1 MRVEKVLGI
10 AVFATLFTMFSFREV
25 KAFTIP
31 EGLSF
36 NNNSLAGLNEEEAKN
51 FIEDKYKEE
60 QERKIKID
68 LGKAVLEVKYG
79 DISSEKESLES
90 IFASIEP
97 YISSNVVKRFEYKE
111 SLEKEAIDLN
121 VDLKADKESFK
132 KLVEEKYPE
141 LASASEAIDAKI
153 ERVGDKF
160 VITKEKDVQTIDLDE
175 TFSLLEDKLKESL
188 SDIDIVAAITTKEA
202 KIKEKDLE
210 SIKDILGTY
219 TTNFGSSAAAR
230 ANNIAVGAAKIN
242 GSVLMPGETL
252 SGYEL
257 MHPFTIAN
265 GYKTAGAYS
274 NGQVIDSVGGG
285 VCQIATTLYN
295 ASLRAEIGIKQR
307 NNHSMTVSYVPA
319 SSDAAIAGTVK
330 DLKITNTYDT
340 PIYVEAFVNNRNLTF
355 NIWGKETRAKNRT
368 IEFIPEVLGE
378 TAMGVTY
385 QNDASLPLGKEIRV
399 STGHN
404 GRVSKLWKVVKLDGV
419 EKERSLISSDKY
431 NMSNSIVR
439 RGTGVVQAVPEQN
452 SGQTTETQA
461 TTTTEVTEPNITT
474 VPTQDLE

>member
-1 MRVEKVLGI
+1 
-10 AVFATLFTMFSFREV
+10 
-25 KAFTIP
+25 
-31 EGLSF
+31 
-36 NNNSLAGLNEEEAKN
+36 
-51 FIEDKYKEE
+51 
-60 QERKIKID
+60 
-68 LGKAVLEVKYG
+68 
-79 DISSEKESLES
+79 
-90 IFASIEP
+90 
-97 YISSNVVKRFEYKE
+97 
-111 SLEKEAIDLN
+111 
-121 VDLKADKESFK
+121 
-132 KLVEEKYPE
+132 
-141 LASASEAIDAKI
+141 
-153 ERVGDKF
+153 
-160 VITKEKDVQTIDLDE
+160 
-175 TFSLLEDKLKESL
+175 
-188 SDIDIVAAITTKEA
+188 
-202 KIKEKDLE
+202 
-210 SIKDILGTY
+210 
-219 TTNFGSSAAAR
+219 
-230 ANNIAVGAAKIN
+230 
-242 GSVLMPGETL
+242 
-252 SGYEL
+252 
-257 MHPFTIAN
+257 
-265 GYKTAGAYS
+265 
-274 NGQVIDSVGGG
+274 
-285 VCQIATTLYN
+285 
-295 ASLRAEIGIKQR
+295 
-307 NNHSMTVSYVPA
+307 MTVSYVPA

-419 EKERSLISSDKY
+419 EKERSLVSSDKY